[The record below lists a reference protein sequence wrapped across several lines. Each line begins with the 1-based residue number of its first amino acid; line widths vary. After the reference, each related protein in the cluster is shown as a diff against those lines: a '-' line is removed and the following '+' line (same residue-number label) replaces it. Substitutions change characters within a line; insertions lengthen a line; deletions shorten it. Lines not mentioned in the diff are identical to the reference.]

1 MVETVEI
8 SAVKDAFGGCFR
20 ASLLTAVFRVSFFFH
35 LSYTR
40 IRTHFAFLDVVFRF
54 STNKKWPLRAFLLVE
69 TVGVEPTSKNVSGR
83 FSPSAADSLIFT
95 FPAVCQQTAVRL
107 SRNVPELPGF
117 HSGVS
122 CIYEAGLPICR

>member
-1 MVETVEI
+1 MKTLQEVENTI
-8 SAVKDAFGGCFR
+8 KAPADK
-20 ASLLTAVFRVSFFFH
+20 TPRVQIVQVLH
-35 LSYTR
+35 M
-40 IRTHFAFLDVVFRF
+40 
-54 STNKKWPLRAFLLVE
+54 VE